1 MTKDKLQ
8 EDALVSI
15 GNNTVCGVSATVGFG
30 KTVLGLKYIKRNFK
44 GKVLV
49 VAPKK
54 SIFDSW
60 KNDAIDRGFIEQLEQ
75 ITFCTYRSLSKSENS
90 YELIILDECHSLKY
104 SHKEV
109 LDKHLSSNGKILG
122 LSGTFPKVSYG
133 EKGEMCE
140 KYAPLVY
147 TYETDQGV
155 SDDVLNDYEIFV
167 HMIPLSKEK
176 DIEKK
181 TKAGGKYY
189 TSEIKEYNFWTK
201 IIEES
206 DKMIPKI
213 QRMTCMKKGISKM
226 RYAFNLLNQ
235 QDDKTIIFVNT
246 KDQANRMCKHK
257 VHSGLSKKENK
268 ENLDNFKSG
277 DITKLATVDQ
287 LSEGVNIPNL
297 KVGIIC
303 HAYSDHKK
311 VNQKIGRLLRL
322 DPNEKST
329 IHILCY
335 KDTIDEFW
343 VRNATENLNQS
354 KIKYIDNGSNRT

>member
-75 ITFCTYRSLSKSENS
+75 ITFCTYRSLSKSKNS

-155 SDDVLNDYEIFV
+155 SDDVLNDYEIFI

-189 TSEIKEYNFWTK
+189 TSEIKEYNFFSFLSKSIDFLLHPVDFLFNFIDLLLNLLICYK
-201 IIEES
+201 II
-206 DKMIPKI
+206 
-213 QRMTCMKKGISKM
+213 
-226 RYAFNLLNQ
+226 F
-235 QDDKTIIFVNT
+235 IF
-246 KDQANRMCKHK
+246 
-257 VHSGLSKKENK
+257 
-268 ENLDNFKSG
+268 
-277 DITKLATVDQ
+277 
-287 LSEGVNIPNL
+287 
-297 KVGIIC
+297 
-303 HAYSDHKK
+303 
-311 VNQKIGRLLRL
+311 
-322 DPNEKST
+322 
-329 IHILCY
+329 
-335 KDTIDEFW
+335 
-343 VRNATENLNQS
+343 
-354 KIKYIDNGSNRT
+354 